1 MAIDLGCGDGR
12 ILRAAADRLRIHA
25 VGYEVNPLASLK
37 CRILCLF
44 HRNIDVRCRNFWHA
58 DLSGADLVF
67 CYLYPDVLKK
77 AFQKTARRTPIRSH
91 GDFVQ
96 LSDPRVCALPDP
108 ASRRR
113 FTRRSDF
120 CILVMNS
127 ALPNS

>member
-1 MAIDLGCGDGR
+1 MAINLGCGDGR
-12 ILRAAADRLRIHA
+12 ILRAAADRLGIHA

-77 AFQKTARRTPIRSH
+77 LSRKLHEELRSEATVISFNFPIPGFAPCQILRPAGALH
-91 GDFVQ
+91 GDPIFVYW
-96 LSDPRVCALPDP
+96 S
-108 ASRRR
+108 
-113 FTRRSDF
+113 
-120 CILVMNS
+120 
-127 ALPNS
+127 